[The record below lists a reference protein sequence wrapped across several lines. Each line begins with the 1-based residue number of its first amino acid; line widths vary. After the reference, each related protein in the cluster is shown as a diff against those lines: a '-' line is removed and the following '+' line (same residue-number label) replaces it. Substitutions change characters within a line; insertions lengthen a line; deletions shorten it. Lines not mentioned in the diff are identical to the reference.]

1 MCTSLLSLEKQVSS
15 NQPHWPPCWHRYI
28 HKACQNGI
36 FHTLTTAFFYTGLL
50 SWQSHLIP
58 DLLQCGWFSSWRPLP
73 DVSSLQMNVL
83 PFGVVWFGPDLSKW
97 VSPLWHHGA
106 GLRRSSCASVHVPV
120 LVVMSKIHSWAKK
133 SSSETFPPLSF
144 QTSHRSSVLLRC
156 SVWGAT
162 SLHPSGF
169 CRAWALCLPV
179 DLVNHHK
186 FGVL

>member
-97 VSPLWHHGA
+97 VSPLLASWCWSPSELMCLSSCSSAGRHEQDTFLGKKNHQVRLFPLFLSKPLIAALFCWDVVSEVQPHCILVGFA
-106 GLRRSSCASVHVPV
+106 GLGHCVYQW
-120 LVVMSKIHSWAKK
+120 IW
-133 SSSETFPPLSF
+133 
-144 QTSHRSSVLLRC
+144 
-156 SVWGAT
+156 
-162 SLHPSGF
+162 
-169 CRAWALCLPV
+169 
-179 DLVNHHK
+179 
-186 FGVL
+186 